1 MTSTTYLNKR
11 KDSAE
16 KTKQLFNKFFS
27 QTVSYPSAE
36 VDAVVGFFEKR
47 GFDTLAAF
55 SVASVVLQQAKQD
68 NVRVFDLLD
77 TLKGY
82 DRVQLSNLV
91 LVIVNQN
98 RSKISKIGIKDTN
111 VEGRVYFEARNI
123 IDIET
128 LVDVE
133 SQVSGDKE
141 FSSST
146 STLDSDNLTW
156 DGAN

>member
-1 MTSTTYLNKR
+1 MTSTTYLNQR
-11 KDSAE
+11 NDSAE
-16 KTKQLFNKFFS
+16 ATKQLFNRYFT

-68 NVRVFDLLD
+68 KVKVFDLLD
-77 TLKGY
+77 TLKGF
-82 DRVQLSNLV
+82 DKVELSNLV

-98 RSKISKIGIKDTN
+98 RSKVSKIGIKDTN

-128 LVDVE
+128 LVNVE

-146 STLDSDNLTW
+146 STFDTDKLTW